1 MSTDKSNL
9 DELISALKQDRDEL
23 RLRIHLAGMEGK
35 EEYARLSTKIDELT
49 AQYEPVKDAVADTA
63 GNVFSALM
71 LAAGEMKTG
80 FSRIRKGLMDK

>member
-1 MSTDKSNL
+1 MTSDKSSL
-9 DELISALKQDRDEL
+9 EELISALKQERDEL
-23 RLRIHLAGMEGK
+23 RVRIHLAGMEGK

-49 AQYEPVKDAVADTA
+49 AQYEPMKDALADTA

-80 FSRIRKGLMDK
+80 FSRIRKELTEK